1 MKKKM
6 KKKLKI
12 KGWNKRN
19 RWRRKGV
26 KVAVDAQDIKQ
37 LREKTGAG
45 IMDCKKALLE
55 TGGDFEKAIKYLR
68 EKGLAEATKRS
79 GRETREGV
87 ITVVYN
93 NDGSEVLMV
102 EVNTETDFVSRTD
115 KYREFV
121 SGVANDLLHKGIGKI
136 EDLPE
141 EISDNVK
148 QAISLFGENIVVRRL
163 ALFKKSDERKS
174 VFQSYI
180 HLDGKAGVILE
191 LKVDDEGIKENP
203 AFKELAKNVALQIAS
218 MNPISVSRD
227 DFPEAILSEQRE
239 IYKKQAKESGKPD
252 NIVEK
257 MVMGKTGKFIAENCL
272 LEQKY
277 VKDSEMSVK
286 KYINSVVDK
295 IGAGVDVIRFVR
307 FKLGEE

>member
-1 MKKKM
+1 
-6 KKKLKI
+6 
-12 KGWNKRN
+12 
-19 RWRRKGV
+19 
-26 KVAVDAQDIKQ
+26 VAVDAQDIKL

-55 TGGDFEKAIKYLR
+55 TGGDFDSAIKYLR

-79 GRETREGV
+79 GREAREGV
-87 ITVVYN
+87 ITVAYSS
-93 NDGSEVLMV
+93 DGSEVLMV

-121 SGVANDLLHKGIGKI
+121 SEVANTLLKEGVDNI
-136 EDLPE
+136 ENLPE
-141 EISDNVK
+141 KVTNKVK
-148 QAISLFGENIVVRRL
+148 EAISLFGENILVRKL
-163 ALFKKSDERKS
+163 ALFKKRDTSRS

-180 HLDGKAGVILE
+180 HLDGKAGVIVE
-191 LKVDDEGIKENP
+191 LNVEDEGIKEIP
-203 AFKELAKNVALQIAS
+203 EFIDLAKNIALQIAS
-218 MNPISVSRD
+218 MSPISVSAD
-227 DFPEAILSEQRE
+227 DFPEDVLAEQRE

-252 NIVEK
+252 NIIEK
-257 MVMGKTGKFIAENCL
+257 MVMGKTAKFIAENCL

-286 KYINSVVDK
+286 KYINSVVEK
-295 IGAGVDVIRFVR
+295 IGSKVEIIGFAR